1 MTAHPLLLTLA
12 LLPGAAAPIPAHVS
26 PHRIDFATQIQP
38 ILTARCQPCHFP
50 VGKMYASL
58 PFDRAETVLRLRE
71 KLFTRLKDESERRTI
86 RQFLAEHPAP
96 APAPPSTG
104 RTAPGSPG

>member
-1 MTAHPLLLTLA
+1 MTAHPLLLALA
-12 LLPGAAAPIPAHVS
+12 LLPGAVSAPAAVS
-26 PHRIDFATQIQP
+26 PHRIDFATQIKP
-38 ILTARCQPCHFP
+38 ILAARCQPCHFP

-86 RQFLAEHPAP
+86 RQFLAEHPA
-96 APAPPSTG
+96 AGVS
-104 RTAPGSPG
+104 R